1 MFRSIFLNFT
11 SKFIERRTSMLP
23 LLVAFP
29 TAGLIIA
36 TTSTIIE
43 LSIVHYQ
50 NKKKLDH
57 LKPFQIEFHNL
68 EKIQVDTLG
77 MN

>member
-1 MFRSIFLNFT
+1 MFKSTFLNFT

-29 TAGLIIA
+29 TVGLIIV
-36 TTSTIIE
+36 TTSTIIG
-43 LSIVHYQ
+43 LFIMHYQ
-50 NKKKLDH
+50 NKKKSDH
-57 LKPFQIEFHNL
+57 LKPFQMEFYNL

-77 MN
+77 IN